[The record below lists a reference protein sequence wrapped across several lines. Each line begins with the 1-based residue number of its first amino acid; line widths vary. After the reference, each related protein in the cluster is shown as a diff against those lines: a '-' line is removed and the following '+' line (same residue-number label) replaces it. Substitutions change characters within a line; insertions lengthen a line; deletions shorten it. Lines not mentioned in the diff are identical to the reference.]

1 MRTTRRIVAIGAVA
15 ALLVALGAP
24 AARSAPGPSVTTPY
38 PAVVVGPGDT
48 VTFDLTVSA
57 PGRQRVDLAV
67 EGVPKGWRAVL
78 RGGGF
83 VIDGVMTDPDRPPAV
98 ELEVQVPPDAPP
110 GRYGLRVVGRAAS
123 GVDVLGIDLRVS
135 RGAEGGV
142 TLTTDS
148 PRLAGPADSTF
159 TFDLQL
165 RNDTPRDATFD
176 LEGAGP
182 PGWLVD
188 VRPVGEQ
195 LATSIRVGGGESES
209 VQVEVDPPDDT
220 VAGRYPVLVRAA
232 GGGLSARAELTVEV
246 TGNYELVFTTPDE
259 RLSADV
265 GAGGTTTVVM
275 VVRNTGTAPL
285 ADLRFDA
292 DPPTDWTVRF
302 APERIA
308 QVAPGDSVPVRV
320 LITPAGDAVAGD
332 YIVRLSARNDQVSED
347 VDLRTTVR
355 TSGLWGF
362 VGIALILAAL
372 GGLWWVFQRY
382 GRR

>member
-1 MRTTRRIVAIGAVA
+1 
-15 ALLVALGAP
+15 
-24 AARSAPGPSVTTPY
+24 
-38 PAVVVGPGDT
+38 VVGPGET
-48 VTFDLTVSA
+48 VTFELTVSA

-67 EGVPKGWRAVL
+67 RDVPKGWRAVL

-83 VIDGVMTDPDRPPAV
+83 VIDGVTTDPDQPPAV
-98 ELEVQVPPDAPP
+98 ELEVEVPPDAAP
-110 GRYGLRVVGRAAS
+110 GRYGLEVVGSSAT
-123 GVDVLGIDLRVS
+123 GTDVLRIDLRVS
-135 RGAEGGV
+135 RGAQGGV
-142 TLTTDS
+142 ALTTDS

-176 LEGAGP
+176 LGGAGP

-232 GGGLSARAELTVEV
+232 GGGLSARAELVVEI
-246 TGNYELVFTTPDE
+246 TGNYALEFTTPDE

-302 APERIA
+302 VPERIP
-308 QVAPGDSVPVRV
+308 QVAPGDSAQVRV
-320 LITPAGDAVAGD
+320 LITPSGDAVAGD